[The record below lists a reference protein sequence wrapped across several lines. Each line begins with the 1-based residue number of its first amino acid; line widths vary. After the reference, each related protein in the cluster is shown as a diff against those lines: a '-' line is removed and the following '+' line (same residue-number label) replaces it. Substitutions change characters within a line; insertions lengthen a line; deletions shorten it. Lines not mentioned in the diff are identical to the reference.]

1 MRICKICGEE
11 LSKIRGIRHLCANTD
26 SPKPDLESI
35 ERDLHLH
42 LPEGPYIGCDVA
54 DDSELIEVGDAV
66 VLTGNYRVKITGKDF
81 RPIFGRVTMLGNG
94 RRVTVQV
101 QGICVFD
108 YEGPTP
114 RVNGRD
120 GIEPSPTIGGL
131 VAATTSGCGRGINL
145 AVDKEN
151 KKVHVLL

>member
-1 MRICKICGEE
+1 MKSLERVRIEQKGGMYLECEV
-11 LSKIRGIRHLCANTD
+11 AN
-26 SPKPDLESI
+26 
-35 ERDLHLH
+35 
-42 LPEGPYIGCDVA
+42 
-54 DDSELIEVGDAV
+54 DSELIKVDDAV
-66 VLTGNYRVKITGKDF
+66 VLTGNYKIKITGEDF
-81 RPIFGRVTMLGNG
+81 RPVFGRVSGLGNG

-101 QGICVFD
+101 QGICVFS

-120 GIEPSPTIGGL
+120 GIEPSPTVGGL

-151 KKVHVLL
+151 RKVHVLL